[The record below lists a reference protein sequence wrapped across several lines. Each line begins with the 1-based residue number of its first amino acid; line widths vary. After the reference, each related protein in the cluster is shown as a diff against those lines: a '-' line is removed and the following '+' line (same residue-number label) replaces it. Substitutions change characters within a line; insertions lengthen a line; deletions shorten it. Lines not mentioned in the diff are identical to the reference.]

1 MRYLDNVIEDQEE
14 KEKDFQVQLNE
25 EVEKENAEKE
35 EREAENNSTEPAV
48 DRSKLTALELA
59 DLDAIYPKDIP
70 FSRDQIRRGGS
81 ILYIISK

>member
-25 EVEKENAEKE
+25 EVEKENAEK
-35 EREAENNSTEPAV
+35 EAENNSTEPAV